1 MVVLLLLVASGNI
14 ADLAAATVLLLL
26 VVFIAVNAALIVL
39 KRKPGE
45 AHGQFEVPLFLPAA
59 GALVCAGLLMVRLSR
74 SDWHAPALAATIL
87 LACLAIFAA
96 LQVAKPA
103 SR

>member
-1 MVVLLLLVASGNI
+1 MVVLLLLVASGDI

-45 AHGQFEVPLFLPAA
+45 ARGQFEVPLFLPAA
-59 GALVCAGLLMVRLSR
+59 GALVCAGLLVVRLSS
-74 SDWHAPALAATIL
+74 SDWHAPALAAAIL
-87 LACLAIFAA
+87 LVCLAIFAV